1 MVASSSSSGA
11 TRAAAKNSMTP
22 STVPGAA
29 DREGEGGAQARGVGG
44 PGARQRAR
52 MLGGVGDPRRA
63 ARLPHLAG
71 QALARREHH
80 RAAGLGEGGDARWS
94 RSPTCARSAGPSR
107 RRRRR
112 PQGAEVP
119 RQRLADG
126 GEQARVSVVLV
137 GRRGQHARDGV
148 LRAQEH
154 GDVGSLVARGHGRRQ
169 RVRRASHMR
178 WARRTHRHV
187 VDGRLSVPAGS
198 RRRRRA
204 GVRRRVSRSTLPAR
218 PLPMTVTKR
227 APVSRTW
234 ASARSSQ
241 ETVEASAEVTRSRSA
256 TTVTTRPGLQRHL
269 QRGVE
274 RLARGQVELAPQLD
288 HRGHAHPVHGASE
301 QRADRSWDLVT
312 VDAHG

>member
-29 DREGEGGAQARGVGG
+29 DREGEGGVQARGVGG
-44 PGARQRAR
+44 PRARQRAR
-52 MLGGVGDPRRA
+52 MLGRRRRSTPACPSATPRRA
-63 ARLPHLAG
+63 GPAPGASVTDRLASAKAATARGVALP
-71 QALARREHH
+71 RV
-80 RAAGLGEGGDARWS
+80 RAAQGRAVVVE
-94 RSPTCARSAGPSR
+94 
-107 RRRRR
+107 RR
-112 PQGAEVP
+112 PEGAEVP
-119 RQRLADG
+119 PQRRADG
-126 GEQARVSVVLV
+126 GQQARVRVVLV
-137 GRRGQHARDGV
+137 GRRGQHARHRV

-154 GDVGSLVARGHGRRQ
+154 GDVGSLGARGHDRRRQ
-169 RVRRASHMR
+169 GTASLPHPMG
-178 WARRTHRHV
+178 RRTHRASWT
-187 VDGRLSVPAGS
+187 GALSVRAGAPTTSS
-198 RRRRRA
+198 RRPTP
-204 GVRRRVSRSTLPAR
+204 VSRSTLPAR
-218 PLPMTVTKR
+218 PLPMTATKR
-227 APVSRTW
+227 APVSRTC

-241 ETVEASAEVTRSRSA
+241 ETVKASAEVTRSRSA

-301 QRADRSWDLVT
+301 QRAGRSWDLVT